1 MANALVAGLAGMTSA
16 VSGFQAATAAGFRI
30 GETGGQALLN
40 AIDDML
46 SEVEQAL
53 RKAERISQEPP
64 LGTTP
69 AAEVYKPFLA
79 TIATDP
85 VQGFVPAI
93 LKFQEDLKRFRVDVE
108 QSMADYRTTD
118 QDSGQGISSA
128 GGSVLTA

>member
-46 SEVEQAL
+46 AGVADAL
-53 RKAERISQEPP
+53 NGAERLSQEPP

-69 AAEVYKPFLA
+69 AAQVYKPFLA
-79 TIATDP
+79 TVATDQ
-85 VQGFVPAI
+85 VQGFIPALI
-93 LKFQEDLKRFRVDVE
+93 KFRQDLEQLRSDVE
-108 QSMADYRTTD
+108 QSMGTYQSTD
-118 QDSGQGISSA
+118 QDAGQGVANA
-128 GGSVLTA
+128 GGPILTA